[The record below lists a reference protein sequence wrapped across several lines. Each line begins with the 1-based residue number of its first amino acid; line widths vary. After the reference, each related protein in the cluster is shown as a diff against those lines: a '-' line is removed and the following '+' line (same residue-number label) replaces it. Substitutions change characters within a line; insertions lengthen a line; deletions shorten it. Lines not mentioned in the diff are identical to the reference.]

1 MNKSTAINTC
11 SSNEATFSDACHTA
25 TEHPYQTL
33 NRQSPHHRLRTS
45 SRLGIR
51 HRHHLNEV
59 VVRHTRS
66 SNPDGNNSVPM
77 ARTNSLG
84 DFSQFLV
91 GACLLGAGGFL
102 LSNQVLIRS
111 ELVSASRG
119 GWSGGF
125 TLFFGNA
132 GMGLLMI
139 PLGIGVCMLFA
150 GTYRRWANLLIWA
163 ALAASLAGIL
173 NSVRIEFRP
182 TTLWQLMTYIV
193 MIASGGGLMFRG
205 ARAYDAEGE
214 PLNNTLF
221 ESERDE
227 LRREIEE
234 LKSKIYKR
242 DK

>member
-1 MNKSTAINTC
+1 
-11 SSNEATFSDACHTA
+11 
-25 TEHPYQTL
+25 
-33 NRQSPHHRLRTS
+33 
-45 SRLGIR
+45 
-51 HRHHLNEV
+51 
-59 VVRHTRS
+59 
-66 SNPDGNNSVPM
+66 
-77 ARTNSLG
+77 
-84 DFSQFLV
+84 
-91 GACLLGAGGFL
+91 
-102 LSNQVLIRS
+102 
-111 ELVSASRG
+111 
-119 GWSGGF
+119 
-125 TLFFGNA
+125 
-132 GMGLLMI
+132 MGLLMT

>member
-1 MNKSTAINTC
+1 MQPQKILSKYLT
-11 SSNEATFSDACHTA
+11 
-25 TEHPYQTL
+25 
-33 NRQSPHHRLRTS
+33 RQSPHHRSRTR
-45 SRLGIR
+45 SRLGI
-51 HRHHLNEV
+51 HHPNGV
-59 VVRHTRS
+59 VVRHARN

-111 ELVSASRG
+111 EVISASRG

-150 GTYRRWANLLIWA
+150 GTYRRWANLPIWA